1 MRDPGVPF
9 PASNTR
15 CRAPLWLMIHE
26 RDPKWKT
33 SPIVNLKT
41 MLKVTTMELSGIDVA
56 PPYLARQLLVLG
68 TDGAL
73 RSVST

>member
-1 MRDPGVPF
+1 
-9 PASNTR
+9 
-15 CRAPLWLMIHE
+15 
-26 RDPKWKT
+26 
-33 SPIVNLKT
+33 